1 MSPLTTSPGTAPPA
15 SPKDACVPCAKPFRK
30 AHMPKFET
38 LVERRADGT
47 LLMRSAHAI
56 GRAAQS
62 TVSEF
67 IAHWAAERGEQPV
80 LCERDGTGQWRKLSW
95 RDFWEQVQIAAAALL
110 EMGLGQDKPLM
121 VLSGNSIE
129 LAVLLYAAEHVGV
142 PVAPVSPAYSLMS
155 SDFSRLKAVAELVPP
170 AAIFVQSAPAFARA
184 LAALGTAQ
192 VQVIAVSDAAPG
204 QLAWSDFMQGGLT
217 AARRERVAAAHAALA
232 PTQVARILFTS
243 GSTGAPKGV
252 ATTYEGVRY
261 LVDFL
266 SDIFGV
272 LTALRPVYLDWLP
285 WHHAFGLFVNLN
297 RSLVTGGTHY
307 IDDGRPVPGQF
318 ERTVRNLREVSPTLF
333 NSVPTA
339 WAMLVDALE
348 RDDELA
354 RSLFSKVVGLGYG
367 GASLGHDVWQRLQ
380 RVAERTVGE
389 RIQFQTGLA
398 STETAGAGTFNNEVG
413 EDLGNIG
420 LPSPGSQLKLVPLEG
435 GDGRYEI
442 RVRTP
447 FAFGGYVRRPD
458 LTQQAFDEEGFFCIG
473 DAVRLA
479 DPADPARGLRFAGR
493 VAEDFKLA
501 NGTWVRTGAV
511 RMALVEQ
518 CAPLL
523 NDAVI
528 CGHDQNYISA
538 LAWPHLGECRKLDP
552 ALAELDAAALAL
564 HPIVLDA
571 LAQRLG
577 ARGGNP
583 SAQVQRLLLLAEPPS
598 LDGNEIA
605 DKGYVNQ
612 AVTRARRAHL
622 IPLLYANPA
631 TAQVVCVA

>member
-1 MSPLTTSPGTAPPA
+1 MSLPTATPQGGPRA
-15 SPKDACVPCAKPFRK
+15 DAPKPFRK
-30 AHMPKFET
+30 AYMPKFQTVVET
-38 LVERRADGT
+38 RDDGS
-47 LLMRSAHAI
+47 LLMRSSHSL
-56 GRAAQS
+56 GRVAQ
-62 TVSEF
+62 TTISEF
-67 IAHWAAERGEQPV
+67 IPHWAAQRGDQPV
-80 LCERDGTGQWRKLSW
+80 LCERDGTGQWRRLSW
-95 RDFWEQVQIAAAALL
+95 RDFWDQVQIAGAAMLD
-110 EMGLGQDKPLM
+110 MGLGQSKPLM

-155 SDFSRLKAVAELVPP
+155 TDFSRLKAIAELVPP
-170 AAIFVQSAPAFARA
+170 AAVFVQSAPAFAHA
-184 LAALGTAQ
+184 LAALDCAG
-192 VQVIAVSDAAPG
+192 VPVIAVEGAAPG
-204 QLAWSDFMQGGLT
+204 QVAWQDFMQVPLT
-217 AARRERVAAAHAALA
+217 PARCEKVAAAHAALR

-252 ATTYEGVRY
+252 ATTYEAVHY
-261 LVDFL
+261 LVDFI
-266 SDIFGV
+266 SGIFGV

-297 RSLVTGGTHY
+297 RSIVTGGTHY

-318 ERTVRNLREVSPTLF
+318 ERTVRNLREISPTLF
-333 NSVPTA
+333 NSVPAA
-339 WAMLVDALE
+339 WVMLVDALE
-348 RDDELA
+348 RDEDLA
-354 RSLFSKVVGLGYG
+354 RSLFSQVVGLGYG
-367 GASLGHDVWQRLQ
+367 GASLGHDVWQRVQ

-420 LPSPGSQLKLVPLEG
+420 MPSPGSQLKLVPLDG

-447 FAFGGYVRRPD
+447 FAFGGYVRQPD
-458 LTQQAFDEEGFFCIG
+458 LTQAACDEEGFFRIG

-479 DPADPARGLRFAGR
+479 DPSDPTRGLRFAGR

-511 RMALVEQ
+511 RMALVDQ
-518 CAPLL
+518 CAPLI

-528 CGHDQNYISA
+528 CGHDRDILGA
-538 LAWPHLGECRKLDP
+538 LAWPNLAECRKLDP
-552 ALAELDAAALAL
+552 ALAALDGAALAV
-564 HPIVLDA
+564 HPIVLNA
-571 LAQRLG
+571 LARRMG

-622 IPLLYANPA
+622 IPLLYANPVA
-631 TAQVVCVA
+631 AQVVCAA